1 MIEKMS
7 VIRTG
12 MARKPDRSE
21 PVTAY
26 FPSGTKER
34 IAAAATDE
42 DFSGFIR
49 WAVEL
54 GLKIR
59 TDDFYGELVL
69 NLLSGETDQGFI
81 VRAVR
86 TALERRAEQ
95 LGADYIKL
103 PR

>member
-1 MIEKMS
+1 MS
-7 VIRTG
+7 GMRAG
-12 MARKPDRSE
+12 MARKPERNE

-34 IAAAATDE
+34 IAAAAGADE
-42 DFSGFIR
+42 DLSGFIR

-54 GLKIR
+54 GLRIR

-81 VRAVR
+81 VKAVR
-86 TALERRAEQ
+86 AALERRAEQ
-95 LGADYIKL
+95 LGADYIK
-103 PR
+103 RQK